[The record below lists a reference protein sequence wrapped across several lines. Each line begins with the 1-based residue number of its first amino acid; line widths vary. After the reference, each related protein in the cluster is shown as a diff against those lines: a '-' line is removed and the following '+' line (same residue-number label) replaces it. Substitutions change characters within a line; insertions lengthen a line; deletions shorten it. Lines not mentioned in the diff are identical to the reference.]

1 MRASHVCLCVCLLCV
16 PESNPPLHYFLQA
29 VVGIDVVDDESKP
42 EHEHLT
48 GMAPTLPCPTLSK
61 RFVCPGSTPTPEQ
74 WTSPNSPPYSYWMYY
89 IYANLCVLNK
99 LRASRGLCT
108 FQFRPHCG
116 EAGDVDHLVGT
127 LPYPTL
133 STLVIPS

>member
-1 MRASHVCLCVCLLCV
+1 VFQRAILRCITSCRRWWASMSWTTRASPSMSTSPVWH
-16 PESNPPLHYFLQA
+16 
-29 VVGIDVVDDESKP
+29 
-42 EHEHLT
+42 T
-48 GMAPTLPCPTLSK
+48 TRPTLPYPTLSK

-74 WTSPNSPPYSYWMYY
+74 WTSANSPPYSYWMYY

-133 STLVIPS
+133 PYPPSSSSSWS